1 MTNEE
6 KFGATPEEWL
16 RRWDAGEQV
25 YAARMGM
32 SEDGDNLEAVVQI
45 ITAES
50 LRHMIDANMD
60 KRMLTP
66 SEDEKNDAV
75 GSGLLQLYRKIAYAS
90 VLNFIAHS
98 EAVKSLLVND
108 EMIKAGIHAG
118 LMIYR
123 IGPVAAFTHESLN
136 PERLIT
142 WSKDSANQAAGN
154 S

>member
-25 YAARMGM
+25 YSVQMGM
-32 SEDGDNLEAVVQI
+32 LGEGDLEAVVQI

-50 LRHMIDANMD
+50 IRHMIETNMD

-75 GSGLLQLYRKIAYAS
+75 GSSLLQLYRKIAYAS

-108 EMIKAGIHAG
+108 EMIKAGIRAG